1 MNRGVLIS
9 FEGID
14 GVGKTTQLKRLTT
27 YLQQA
32 GYEVVTLREPGG
44 TIISEKIRELLLD
57 ARNEG
62 MNSVAEAL
70 LYSAARAQLVQET
83 LNPLLDKGT
92 IILAD
97 RFIDSTIAYQGYGRG
112 LDINA
117 LHGLNRLA
125 TGGLD
130 PDLTILLDLEAHL
143 AKERQAGGV
152 PDRLEKEGLQ
162 FQQRVREGYLQL
174 AQECPRII
182 VINAA
187 VELDAVS
194 ENITSAVVAYLKGLD

>member
-14 GVGKTTQLKRLTT
+14 GVGKTTQLKKLTA
-27 YLQQA
+27 YLQHA

>member
-14 GVGKTTQLKRLTT
+14 GVGKTTQLKRLTI

-44 TIISEKIRELLLD
+44 TVISEKIRELLLD

-130 PDLTILLDLEAHL
+130 PDLTILLDLEASS

-174 AQECPRII
+174 ARECPRIV

-187 VELDAVS
+187 VELESVS